1 MINDIKNLQLSS
13 FIPNEATILYSMNYK
28 NQDIM
33 IAVYR
38 NPKENF
44 ILRLNNLINF
54 TEQIDSISSILSY
67 LNIVNLICDKYNDLD
82 ILKVYANAI
91 MTSTLEDHVVKSL
104 LTQNTSDFNAELE
117 AIYIKNNMGRWVKY
131 YE

>member
-1 MINDIKNLQLSS
+1 LINDIKNLQLSS

-117 AIYIKNNMGRWVKY
+117 AIYIKNNMGR
-131 YE
+131 

>member
-117 AIYIKNNMGRWVKY
+117 AIYIKNNMGR
-131 YE
+131 